1 MKILAFIFIAFGLAD
16 VGLSWVDIDV
26 WGAIGVT
33 LPDAIWSYSGF
44 IEMAIGYGLLKLWGM
59 GKDKSPTEEE

>member
-1 MKILAFIFIAFGLAD
+1 MKILAFIIIAFGLAD

-44 IEMAIGYGLLKLWGM
+44 IEMAIGYGLLKLSGM
-59 GKDKSPTEEE
+59 GKDKSSNEEE